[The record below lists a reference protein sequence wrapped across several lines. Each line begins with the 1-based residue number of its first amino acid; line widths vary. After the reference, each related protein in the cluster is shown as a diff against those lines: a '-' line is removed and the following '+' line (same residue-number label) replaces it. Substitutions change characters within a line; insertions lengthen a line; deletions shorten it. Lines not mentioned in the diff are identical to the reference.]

1 MNEKYEKFMTSERN
15 CQTSPDYVYKKNPA
29 MDFTRRTL
37 PSCTQSTQAKHEER
51 IKQL

>member
-1 MNEKYEKFMTSERN
+1 MKTAPLKSAGAKD
-15 CQTSPDYVYKKNPA
+15 PVYKKNPA
-29 MDFTRRTL
+29 QDFTRMTL